1 MATTSAACWVIEM
14 PFEFQPLDM
23 PGLVLV
29 TPRVFRDERGFFMET
44 HKHSDF
50 ARFGI
55 REHFVQDNHSF
66 SKKNVLRGLHFQ
78 RSPKAQGKLVQAVT
92 GEILDVAVDLRTGS
106 PTFGKWAMETLSGE
120 NRKMLYIPAG
130 FAHGFYV
137 LSDSAHVTYK
147 VTEEFSGEHDA
158 GVAWNDPDI
167 GISWPTRTPILS
179 AKDATLPPLRQVLG
193 PGS

>member
-1 MATTSAACWVIEM
+1 M
-14 PFEFQPLDM
+14 PFEFQPLDI
-23 PGLVLV
+23 PGLVLI
-29 TPRVFRDERGFFMET
+29 TPRAFQDVRGFFMET
-44 HKHSDF
+44 YKHSDF

-55 REHFVQDNHSF
+55 REQFVQDNHSF

-92 GEILDVAVDLRTGS
+92 GEIFDVAVDLRTGS
-106 PTFGKWAMETLSGE
+106 PTLGKWASETLSGK
-120 NRKMLYIPAG
+120 NQKMLYIPAG

-147 VTEEFSGEHDA
+147 VTEEFSHEHDA

-167 GISWPTRTPILS
+167 GISWPTQTPTLS
-179 AKDATLPPLRQVLG
+179 AKDAVLPSLRELR
-193 PGS
+193 